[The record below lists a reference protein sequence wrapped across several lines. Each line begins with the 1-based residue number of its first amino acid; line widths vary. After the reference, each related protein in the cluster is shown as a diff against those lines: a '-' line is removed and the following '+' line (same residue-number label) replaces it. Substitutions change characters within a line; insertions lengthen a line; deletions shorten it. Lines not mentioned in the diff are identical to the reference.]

1 MDGEI
6 YAPFVRGN
14 IYELRKVKAY
24 SSFEGCDSLR
34 FSHSLCK

>member
-24 SSFEGCDSLR
+24 SSFEDCDSFLT
-34 FSHSLCK
+34 FAL